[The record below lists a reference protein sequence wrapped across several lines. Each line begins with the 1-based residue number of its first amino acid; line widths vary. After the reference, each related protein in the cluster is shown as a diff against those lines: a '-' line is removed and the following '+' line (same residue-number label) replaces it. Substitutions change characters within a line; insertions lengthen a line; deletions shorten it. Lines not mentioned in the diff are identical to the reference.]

1 MSVVLDYNF
10 HALCR
15 LADNAYKS
23 GRDFEGE
30 CLNQLIEG
38 YSEGLW
44 DVDWQDGEPIFKA
57 ILTEAERK
65 KVRER
70 KEGMNY
76 V

>member
-1 MSVVLDYNF
+1 MSDVLDYKF

-15 LADNAYKS
+15 MADNAYKS
-23 GRDFEGE
+23 GREFEWE

-44 DVDWQDGEPIFKA
+44 DVGWQNGEPIFKA
-57 ILTEAERK
+57 ILTEAERE